1 MKIFLHCLVINMDYL
16 LDTCTLLWAINDSDN
31 LPKNIKAIID
41 DYDNDILVSQVS
53 IWEIAIKH
61 QKNPN
66 LMPYNEKDIL
76 NVILRSGFILLDI
89 RDENIISLPEIMKQ
103 NIHKD
108 PFDYMLLATAM
119 NENATLLS
127 HDSILKSYTG
137 IKVVTY

>member
-1 MKIFLHCLVINMDYL
+1 MKIL
-16 LDTCTLLWAINDSDN
+16 LDTHVIIWALEDSPR
-31 LPKNIKAIID
+31 LPLYIREMIID
-41 DYDNDILVSQVS
+41 ETNEIYVSS
-53 IWEIAIKH
+53 ISLWEIAIKH

-108 PFDYMLLATAM
+108 PFDHMLLAIAM